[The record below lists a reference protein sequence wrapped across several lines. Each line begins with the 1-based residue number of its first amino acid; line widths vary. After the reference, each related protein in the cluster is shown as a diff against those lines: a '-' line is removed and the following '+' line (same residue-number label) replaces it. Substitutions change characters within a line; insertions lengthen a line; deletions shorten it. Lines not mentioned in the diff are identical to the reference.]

1 MELGNAETYSVFG
14 ICGIRE
20 EANYIH
26 PNNLIMKLNR
36 NIIFDL
42 QFGFFSLIITIKTF
56 F

>member
-26 PNNLIMKLNR
+26 PNDLIMKLNR
-36 NIIFDL
+36 NLIYYL
-42 QFGFFSLIITIKTF
+42 QFWVFFLYTMV
-56 F
+56 